1 MTTFEHEFEKTVNAV
16 RFDDTPRQMHRRQ
29 LEQQLLETYDQRSQ
43 QPAVSLSGFF
53 YVRRAAIA
61 AGFVIAAGLLVWC
74 FNDSGSTS
82 NGQPAHTP
90 DPRTIERILTQ
101 AKVSGAQRQALL
113 SEIQQVWKLIAA
125 QDLTGLTTVV
135 LDEQAAPSVRNWAG
149 ESVVALGTEETLGKL
164 ENYCQVHTL
173 TDPDNPVVHAAQ
185 QLRKRLESPP
195 QNDE

>member
-1 MTTFEHEFEKTVNAV
+1 MTTFENEFKKTVNAV
-16 RFDDTPRQMHRRQ
+16 RFDDTPRQMHRQQ

-53 YVRRAAIA
+53 YLRRAAIA

-113 SEIQQVWKLIAA
+113 SEIQQVWKLIAT
-125 QDLTGLTTVV
+125 QDLSGLTAVV
-135 LDEQAAPSVRNWAG
+135 LDEQAALSLRNWAG
-149 ESVVALGTEETLGKL
+149 ESVVSLGTEETLGKL
-164 ENYCQVHTL
+164 EKHCEVHAL
-173 TDPDNPVVHAAQ
+173 SDPDDPVVHAAQ
-185 QLRKRLESPP
+185 QLRKRLETPP